1 MITAA
6 QAKDAIDA
14 LGHIK
19 AGDLKTAW
27 RNKFSD
33 LDADA
38 VIAEDILGVIAV
50 FFPQAAAI
58 AALIAL
64 LVEVRPFL
72 DLHPPTGDADPER
85 DANAYSGRGGRGN

>member
-1 MITAA
+1 MVTAG
-6 QAKDAIDA
+6 QVKDAIGA
-14 LGHIK
+14 LGDIK
-19 AGDLKTAW
+19 PGALSEAW

-33 LDADA
+33 LAADA
-38 VIAEDILGVIAV
+38 EIAEDVLGALAV

-72 DLHPPTGDADPER
+72 DLHPATGDEDPEV
-85 DANAYSGRGGRGN
+85 DANAYRGRGGRGN

>member
-1 MITAA
+1 MITAG
-6 QAKDAIDA
+6 QVDAA
-14 LGHIK
+14 LDGIGNINK
-19 AGDLKTAW
+19 NALTAAW
-27 RNKFSD
+27 RSEFSD

-38 VIAEDILGVIAV
+38 VLAEDALGVIAV

-72 DLHPPTGDADPER
+72 DLHPATADQDPEV
-85 DANAYSGRGGRGN
+85 DANAYRGRGGRGN